1 MSSRPSSSHGVQLQ
15 VPDRWA
21 LDKQSKRLL
30 ERFL

>member
-1 MSSRPSSSHGVQLQ
+1 MTSTHGVQLQ

-21 LDKQSKRLL
+21 LDRQSKRLL